1 MHGLAPLRGPSIRGR
16 VKSIATAPTRG
27 RHLHRVEPQLTLQA
41 LCRDKLLQLSSHSWE
56 KTLALAIRYPEAIPP
71 SDVISQL
78 EKFMDEQQRLLHYLH
93 ELFLHDVHLG
103 SAFHGQ
109 QLRLYGKH
117 KPEQLMA
124 FLRGSPH
131 YPLDLALEVCRK
143 LSLVEEQASRTEPHG
158 RA

>member
-1 MHGLAPLRGPSIRGR
+1 MRAALNLLLRLPPDEADIFTF
-16 VKSIATAPTRG
+16 VE
-27 RHLHRVEPQLTLQA
+27 LHSLQA

-78 EKFMDEQQRLLHYLH
+78 EKSADEPRLLHYLH

-124 FLRGSPH
+124 FYAARRIIL
-131 YPLDLALEVCRK
+131 
-143 LSLVEEQASRTEPHG
+143 
-158 RA
+158 